1 MIFIALFLAIMYF
14 LGTRKYEENYEMNY
28 DELRKKINFEF
39 YKIKNTKLED
49 L

>member
-1 MIFIALFLAIMYF
+1 M
-14 LGTRKYEENYEMNY
+14 RKNYEMNY

-39 YKIKNTKLED
+39 CKIKNPKLED

>member
-1 MIFIALFLAIMYF
+1 MYF

-39 YKIKNTKLED
+39 CKIKNPKLED